1 MATWTVTAQLTT
13 GTLSVNATD
22 RIWFNGSGGGAGGF
36 GINVVVGSYQ
46 DTTHISDN
54 TDTHRCT
61 TNHVHNVKY
70 LTSTTM
76 SLDGA
81 GSANLSTLTTGN
93 SPLLFNFADASS
105 VATQSGFF
113 YVYAG
118 SDGTATTGIATIQAA
133 QGGTTSTWVSAGTGI
148 TTGSL
153 GLADQSASTSHN
165 FYIAM
170 SVSPASTGAKTTM
183 TAKITLTYV

>member
-1 MATWTVTAQLTT
+1 MATWTSTAQLTS
-13 GTLSVNATD
+13 GTLALASTD
-22 RIWFNGSGGGAGGF
+22 RVWYNGSGGAAGGF
-36 GINVVVGSYQ
+36 GINVVVNSYQ

-54 TDTHRCT
+54 ADTHRCT
-61 TNHVHNVKY
+61 TNHVNNTKY
-70 LTSTTM
+70 IDATHV
-76 SLDGA
+76 SLNGTA
-81 GSANLSTLTTGN
+81 SALLSTLTTANAG
-93 SPLLFNFADASS
+93 LLFNFADPSS

-133 QGGTTSTWVSAGTGI
+133 QAGTTSTWVSVGTGV

-153 GLADQSASTSHN
+153 ALADQTASTSHN
-165 FYIAM
+165 FYIAT
-170 SVSPASTGAKTTM
+170 SVTPLSTGAKTTM